1 MRLGNKWEENSTTR
15 VRITAMT
22 PRNRPP
28 YRADHVGSLL
38 RPKYLLDARERKA
51 RGEIDAAALRA
62 VEDRAIAEAVK
73 FQEDI
78 GLRAITDGEYRR
90 TYFHI
95 DFLEQLE
102 GVSVHGGI
110 GTKFHTA
117 KGEVDFAPPRL
128 EVSGKLRHVKAIQV
142 EDFAYLKSQV
152 KSGTPKVCIPSPTMV
167 HFRGGRG
174 AISKDAYPDME
185 GFFDDLAAC
194 YRKELAALGAAG
206 CTYVQLDDTN
216 LAYLCDPQQREAAR
230 KRGEDP
236 DALPHTYARLINA
249 AIEDKPQG
257 MTVGIHLCRGNFK
270 SAWVAE
276 GGYDPVAEA
285 LFNELAVDGIFLEY
299 DDYRSGDF
307 SPLRFVPKGKIIV
320 LGLVSSKLGELEPKD
335 AIKRRIEEAARHM
348 PLEQMCLSPQ
358 CGFSSTVHGNDIS
371 VENQRAKL
379 ALVRDVAREVWGEA

>member
-1 MRLGNKWEENSTTR
+1 
-15 VRITAMT
+15 MT
-22 PRNRPP
+22 PRTRPP

-38 RPKYLLDARERKA
+38 RPKTLLDARERKA
-51 RGEIDAAALRA
+51 RGEIDRAALRA

-73 FQEDI
+73 FQQDI

-90 TYFHI
+90 SYFHI
-95 DFLEQLE
+95 DFLEQLG
-102 GVSVHGGI
+102 GVAVHGGT

-128 EVSGKLRHVKAIQV
+128 EVTGKLRHVKPIQV
-142 EDFAYLKSQV
+142 DDFVYLKSQV
-152 KSGTPKVCIPSPTMV
+152 RRGVPKVCIPSPTMV

-174 AISKDAYPDME
+174 AISREAYPDME
-185 GFFDDLAAC
+185 WFFEDLAAC

-206 CTYVQLDDTN
+206 CTCVQLDDTN
-216 LAYLCDPQQREAAR
+216 LAYLCDPQQRQAA
-230 KRGEDP
+230 KQRGEDP

-249 AIEDKPQG
+249 AIKDRPKE
-257 MTVGIHLCRGNFK
+257 MTIGIHLCRGNFK

-276 GGYDPVAEA
+276 GGYDPVADA
-285 LFNELAVDGIFLEY
+285 MFNEVAVDGYFLEY
-299 DDYRSGDF
+299 DDHRSGDF
-307 SPLRFVPKGKIIV
+307 SPLRFVPRGKTVV

-335 AIKRRIEEAARHM
+335 ALKRRIDEAARHV
-348 PLEQMCLSPQ
+348 PLEQLCLSPQ

-379 ALVRDVAREVWGEA
+379 ALVVEVAREVWGEA

>member
-1 MRLGNKWEENSTTR
+1 
-15 VRITAMT
+15 
-22 PRNRPP
+22 
-28 YRADHVGSLL
+28 VGSLL

-51 RGEIDAAALRA
+51 RGEIDRSALRA

-73 FQEDI
+73 FQENI
-78 GLRAITDGEYRR
+78 GLRAVTDGEYRR

-128 EVSGKLRHVKAIQV
+128 EVSGKLRHVRPIQL

-152 KSGTPKVCIPSPTMV
+152 KRGTPKVCIPSPTMV
-167 HFRGGRG
+167 HFRGGRS
-174 AISKDAYPDME
+174 AISKDAYPDMQ
-185 GFFDDLAAC
+185 GFFEDLAAC
-194 YRKELAALGAAG
+194 YRKELAALAAAG
-206 CTYVQLDDTN
+206 CSYVQLDDTN
-216 LAYLCDPQQREAAR
+216 LAYLCDAQQREAA
-230 KRGEDP
+230 KQRGEDP
-236 DALPHTYARLINA
+236 EVLPHTYARLINA
-249 AIEDKPQG
+249 AIKDKPQG
-257 MTVGIHLCRGNFK
+257 MTVGIHLCRGNFR

-307 SPLRFVPKGKIIV
+307 SPLRFVPKGKTIV
-320 LGLVSSKLGELEPKD
+320 LGLISSKLGELEPKD
-335 AIKRRIEEAARHM
+335 AIKRRIEEAARQV
-348 PLEQMCLSPQ
+348 PLDQLCLSPQ

-379 ALVRDVAREVWGEA
+379 ALVVEVAREVWGEA

>member
-1 MRLGNKWEENSTTR
+1 MDSSREKNSNTR
-15 VRITAMT
+15 VRIAAML
-22 PRNRPP
+22 PRTRPP

-51 RGEIDAAALRA
+51 RGEIDRAALRA
-62 VEDRAIAEAVK
+62 VEDRAIAEAVV
-73 FQEDI
+73 FQQEI
-78 GLRAITDGEYRR
+78 GLRAVTDGEYRR

-102 GVSVHGGI
+102 GVTVSGGI

-128 EVSGKLRHVKAIQV
+128 AVTAKLRHVRPIQV
-142 EDFAYLKSQV
+142 EDFNYLKSVV
-152 KSGTPKVCIPSPTMV
+152 KRGTPKVCIPSPTMV

-174 AISKDAYPDME
+174 AISKDAYPDLD
-185 GFFDDLAAC
+185 GFFEDLAAC

-206 CTYVQLDDTN
+206 CSYVQLDDTN
-216 LAYLCDPQQREAAR
+216 LAYLCDPKQREAAQQ
-230 KRGEDP
+230 RGEDP
-236 DALPHTYARLINA
+236 EALPHTYARLINA
-249 AIEDKPQG
+249 SIRDKPKD
-257 MTVGIHLCRGNFK
+257 MTIGIHLCRGNFR

-276 GGYDPVAEA
+276 GGYDPVAQA
-285 LFNELAVDGIFLEY
+285 LFKELAVDGIFLEY
-299 DDYRSGDF
+299 DDARSGGF
-307 SPLRFVPKGKIIV
+307 APLRFVPKGKTIV
-320 LGLVSSKLGELEPKD
+320 LGLISSKLGELEPKD
-335 AIKRRIEEAARHM
+335 AIKRRIDEAARYM